1 MQLNNLKTTQSVV
14 QNAIKL
20 AYAAMKFATGV
31 SQKDTIV
38 LKDQLT
44 VDVLKEGILDET
56 FMYEDRPEVRTL
68 NTLQKLQ
75 QLDIKRN
82 KLGFLPTVALSGNY
96 SVNGM
101 GQKFF
106 THESTFWYKS
116 AFIGLNVNLPIFSGF
131 QRKYN
136 IQVSQLTLEK
146 LNNTIE
152 NVKQAIDFEQVIT
165 RESLKNALLNLDAQE
180 QNLELAEKVF
190 NTTKIKFE
198 NGVGSSLEVLQ
209 ADTEYQNAQGNYF
222 NALYNATVAKISY
235 LYSLGKLQ

>member
-1 MQLNNLKTTQSVV
+1 M
-14 QNAIKL
+14 
-20 AYAAMKFATGV
+20 
-31 SQKDTIV
+31 
-38 LKDQLT
+38 
-44 VDVLKEGILDET
+44 
-56 FMYEDRPEVRTL
+56 
-68 NTLQKLQ
+68 
-75 QLDIKRN
+75 
-82 KLGFLPTVALSGNY
+82 
-96 SVNGM
+96 
-101 GQKFF
+101 
-106 THESTFWYKS
+106 
-116 AFIGLNVNLPIFSGF
+116 NVNLPIFSGF